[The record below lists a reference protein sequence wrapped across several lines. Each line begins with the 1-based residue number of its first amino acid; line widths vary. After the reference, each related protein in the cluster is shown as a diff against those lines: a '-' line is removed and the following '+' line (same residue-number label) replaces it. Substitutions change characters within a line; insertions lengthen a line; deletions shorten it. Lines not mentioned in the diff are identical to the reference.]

1 MSDCEGFCCDMTA
14 MTREERGRYEI
25 LRAKLAAAV
34 VGIEELADGYS
45 LRIDVSAFPA
55 SELEEWISFEKK
67 CCPFFTLTMDGH
79 AEALRLKITGRSG
92 VKDFIRAEF
101 SAIRFE

>member
-1 MSDCEGFCCDMTA
+1 MTA

-25 LRAKLAAAV
+25 LRAKLETSVSSVAD
-34 VGIEELADGYS
+34 LADGYA
-45 LRIDVSAFPA
+45 LRLRDGAIAPQ
-55 SELEEWISFEKK
+55 ELVEWIAFEQK
-67 CCPFFTLTMDGH
+67 CCPFFTLTASEQ
-79 AEALRLKITGRSG
+79 AESLILLITGRSG